1 MNLNFTPPQP
11 QSESGGFT
19 WYAWSIGMWLATG
32 AFSCTCGRLPAE
44 ALIPSL
50 AGAILAWV
58 GFLRHQDAS
67 SVIRM
72 VAFLIVLMASYI
84 FLKNLADVLWY
95 GHNALL
101 R

>member
-1 MNLNFTPPQP
+1 
-11 QSESGGFT
+11 
-19 WYAWSIGMWLATG
+19 MWLATG
-32 AFSCTCGRLPAE
+32 AFSCMCGHLPAE
-44 ALIPSL
+44 ALIPSV

-58 GFLRHQDAS
+58 GFSRHQYAS
-67 SVIRM
+67 LVIRM
-72 VAFLIVLMASYI
+72 VAFLIVVIASCI